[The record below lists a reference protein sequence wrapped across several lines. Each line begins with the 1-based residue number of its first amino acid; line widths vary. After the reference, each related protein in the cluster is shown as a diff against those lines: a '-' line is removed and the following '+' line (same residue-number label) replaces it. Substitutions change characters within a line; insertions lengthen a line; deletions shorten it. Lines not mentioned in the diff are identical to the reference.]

1 MRRILF
7 RYLIAEQIPAIVLG
21 LFLFLFVLLSSQ
33 MLRSVNYLLGVA
45 VPFRMGLEVVLCA
58 LPYMLLLTVP
68 MACLLGVLMTF
79 GRLSEQGA
87 IVAMMAGG
95 VSYLRIVSSAF
106 FLGLALSLGLY
117 FWTDAMIPK
126 AYQMRDNLARK
137 MLESLSS
144 IGISEGTFIEKFPGL
159 VIYAKQYEV
168 QTNTLSGV
176 ILYRMKDK
184 EIEQTIIA
192 PRGSAKY
199 DGETRFLSIVLENG
213 SLYQMTGKGDL
224 GWHARLGTMKL
235 ELDVGAMVE
244 KSLERGIKSFPGMS
258 RSEMREE
265 MARMTRSGQWKTAL
279 ADWVEL
285 NVEYHRRLAL
295 PLACVLVAMAG
306 ASLGILMGRGRRG
319 YMFILSV
326 GLITAYYF
334 ILVGG
339 EELARH
345 EIVSAAMGVWLA
357 NGFLLAFA
365 AGCNVWAAKRY

>member
-79 GRLSEQGA
+79 GRLSEQGE

-184 EIEQTIIA
+184 EIEQAIIA

-224 GWHARLGTMKL
+224 GWHVRLGTMKI
-235 ELDVGAMVE
+235 ELDVGTMVE

-258 RSEMREE
+258 RAEMREE
-265 MARMTRSGQWKTAL
+265 MTRMTRSGQRETAL
-279 ADWVEL
+279 ADWIEL

-345 EIVSAAMGVWLA
+345 GIVSAAAGVWLA
-357 NGFLLAFA
+357 NGFLLVFA